1 MPFGVVE
8 QAQAN
13 FTMNHFLDYQIIC
26 VYLDEYSNGE
36 YQVDKI
42 NPYKEKKNL
51 FDMASV
57 FISRAQCQTKVIYLG
72 KSLILY
78 SKS

>member
-1 MPFGVVE
+1 M
-8 QAQAN
+8 
-13 FTMNHFLDYQIIC
+13 
-26 VYLDEYSNGE
+26 
-36 YQVDKI
+36 DKI

-57 FISRAQCQTKVIYLG
+57 SISRAQCQTKVIHLG